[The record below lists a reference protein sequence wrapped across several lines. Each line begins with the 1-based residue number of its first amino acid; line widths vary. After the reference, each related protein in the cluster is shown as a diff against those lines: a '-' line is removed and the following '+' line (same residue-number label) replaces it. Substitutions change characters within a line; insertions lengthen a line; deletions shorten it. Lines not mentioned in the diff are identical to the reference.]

1 MTNFDH
7 HAVGG
12 TAVIERM
19 RTRGV
24 LNSGDKIAYA
34 YGLSIGEYRG
44 QRRTS
49 HSGSWTGFRTALLH
63 FPEQPLGIVILGN
76 FGRFNPSPMAY
87 QIADLYL
94 TDVPTTTEAQDD
106 DEPGPE
112 DVLSVDTATLD
123 AYVGTY
129 KLGPG
134 WFVEITRDGDY
145 LMTQATRLPWFPMVS
160 KSQETFYV
168 PAYNAGMTFH
178 RNANGQATHFD
189 YRNIKAKRVAAWSPS
204 VDELHALEG
213 RYYSEELATSYLVEL
228 RDGALVAKHR
238 RHQAIELRPLAHN
251 EFGGSLWLASGIEF
265 VRDNAGNIT
274 AMLISNGRSLNNAF
288 ARVDY

>member
-1 MTNFDH
+1 
-7 HAVGG
+7 
-12 TAVIERM
+12 
-19 RTRGV
+19 
-24 LNSGDKIAYA
+24 
-34 YGLSIGEYRG
+34 
-44 QRRTS
+44 
-49 HSGSWTGFRTALLH
+49 
-63 FPEQPLGIVILGN
+63 
-76 FGRFNPSPMAY
+76 
-87 QIADLYL
+87 
-94 TDVPTTTEAQDD
+94 
-106 DEPGPE
+106 
-112 DVLSVDTATLD
+112 
-123 AYVGTY
+123 
-129 KLGPG
+129 
-134 WFVEITRDGDY
+134 
-145 LMTQATRLPWFPMVS
+145 
-160 KSQETFYV
+160 
-168 PAYNAGMTFH
+168 MTFH

-228 RDGALVAKHR
+228 RDGALVTKHR